1 MKAIPPLQSLLLL
14 VLAGVALGGWLYGL
28 HWKRVA
34 SGDLFTSDEK
44 MMIRLQDQIGVL
56 DQENAKLRERLRELG
71 GESESEEGAP
81 SPPGGDGAEVPPLGP
96 FLPAPPQRIE
106 TH

>member
-14 VLAGVALGGWLYGL
+14 VLAGVALAGWLYGL

-34 SGDLFTSDEK
+34 SGDLFTNDEK
-44 MMIRLQDQIGVL
+44 MMIRLQDQIGAL
-56 DQENAKLRERLRELG
+56 DQENAKLRGRLRELG
-71 GESESEEGAP
+71 DEPGPEDAP
-81 SPPGGDGAEVPPLGP
+81 SPNANAPVVLPQGP
-96 FLPAPPQRIE
+96 ILPAPPQRIE